1 MWDNTLMLRN
11 TANALIVFSA
21 LAVLYGAVYYVVHLP
36 GLFQLQSVRL
46 SETPQRVSTMG
57 LLHVIRSEVRGNL
70 ITVDIDRLRQSLEKL
85 PWVRSVSIRREFP
98 DRLAVQM
105 EEHQAIAR
113 WNNSALVN
121 HYGETFVAVS
131 EQALPGFIGQNG
143 TSAEIAQHYAQYSR
157 QLGALGVSVAQIA
170 LSPRHAWQLRL
181 SNGMVLEL
189 GRDDM
194 QQRLAG
200 FVAVYPYAKES
211 MQKAGA
217 GEAVKYVDLRYRN
230 GFAVR
235 QVLNGRERG
244 IDQWTAS

>member
-11 TANALIVFSA
+11 TTNALIVFSA
-21 LAVLYGAVYYVVHLP
+21 LAMLYGAVYYVAHLP

-57 LLHVIRSEVRGNL
+57 LLHAIRNEVRGSL
-70 ITVDIDRLRQSLEKL
+70 ITVDIERLRQSLEKL

-98 DRLAVQM
+98 DRLVVKL
-105 EEHQAIAR
+105 EEHQAMAR
-113 WNNSALVN
+113 WDNSALVN
-121 HYGETFVAVS
+121 QYGETFVAVS
-131 EQALPGFIGQNG
+131 EQTLPGFIGQDG
-143 TSAEIAQHYAQYSR
+143 TSAEIAQHYAQYNR
-157 QLGALGVSVAQIA
+157 QLGALGVSVAQIT

-189 GRDDM
+189 GREDM
-194 QQRLAG
+194 QQRLER
-200 FVAVYPYAKES
+200 FVAVYPYANERI
-211 MQKAGA
+211 QKAEA
-217 GEAVKYVDLRYRN
+217 GNTVKYVDLRYRN